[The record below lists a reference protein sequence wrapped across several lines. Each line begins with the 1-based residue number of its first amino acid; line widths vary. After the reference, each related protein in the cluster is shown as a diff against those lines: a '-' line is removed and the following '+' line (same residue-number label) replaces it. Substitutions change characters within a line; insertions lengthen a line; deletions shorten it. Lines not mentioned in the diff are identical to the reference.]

1 MKIVKVAR
9 IFSLLALMATLFM
22 TSCKDDAVKPTLKSA
37 VTANELLAPT
47 ATAYVLTV
55 ENAANTLETF
65 KWTAPNF
72 GFNSSVTYKL
82 QIDKSTGDFT
92 TPLELATVS
101 NGKLEVAIKVS
112 EMNEKLLGLG
122 LNPEEAAAVK
132 LRVTST
138 VSDKV
143 ATVISTVKTITVT
156 PYATSFPPIYGM
168 GAALNGWGPWPDAAV
183 EIQSPSFKKYETI
196 AKFTAGEA
204 FRFFAQTDW
213 NPVSYNYPFFTSV
226 SSLFENANDGDSNF
240 KFIGTTGYYKVE
252 VDLKAKTVVMTAVDE
267 PVMFMTGAGVGGWD
281 KPGTGASV
289 KMTYV
294 KPGVFVANANFV
306 VGAFRFFAQADW
318 GPTSYNYPFFT
329 SVDAKFTNANDGDKN
344 LQFTGS
350 PGPYKITV
358 DINKKT
364 VVVGDLPKPVLY
376 MTGAGIGGWDKPGTG
391 ASINMTYISAG
402 VYEATANFVNNETFR
417 FFAQADWGP
426 TSYNYPYFTTV
437 NALFENA
444 NDGDKNF
451 RFIGASGSKTI
462 NVNLN
467 TKVVTIKP

>member
-1 MKIVKVAR
+1 MLT
-9 IFSLLALMATLFM
+9 FF
-22 TSCKDDAVKPTLKSA
+22 TSCKDDDPKPTLKSNVA
-37 VTANELLAPT
+37 ANELLAPS
-47 ATAYVLTV
+47 ANAYVLTS
-55 ENAANTLETF
+55 ENASNILETF

-72 GFNSSVTYKL
+72 GFNAAVNYKL

-92 TPLELATVS
+92 NAIDLATVT
-101 NGKLEVAIKVS
+101 GKTEFAVKVS

-122 LNPEEAAAVK
+122 LNPEESASIK
-132 LRVTST
+132 LRVIST
-138 VSDKV
+138 ISDKV
-143 ATVISTVKTITVT
+143 ASVISTIRTFTVT

-183 EIQSPSFKKYETI
+183 EVQSPAFKKYETI
-196 AKFTAGEA
+196 AKFNNGQA
-204 FRFFAQTDW
+204 FRFFAQADW
-213 NPVSYNYPFFTSV
+213 GPESYNYPFFTSV
-226 SSLFENANDGDSNF
+226 SSLFENANDGDSNL

-252 VDLKAKTVVMTAVDE
+252 VDLKAKTVAMTAVNE
-267 PVMFMTGAGVGGWD
+267 PVMYMTGAGIGGWD
-281 KPGTGASV
+281 QPGTGASV

-329 SVDAKFTNANDGDKN
+329 SVDAKFVNANDGDKN

-437 NALFENA
+437 DALFENA

-451 RFIGASGSKTI
+451 RYIGASGSKTI